1 MDEKKIASLMKS
13 LGCTREEAIAV
24 IEEDEAIDKMTMKE
38 INADL
43 TPEQRKVMKE
53 ATSTGTKKRTAV
65 KRERKPDDTKREII
79 ETVARNLDRCCFGED
94 LHTVANVTIANPER
108 EITFSVDGAE
118 YSITLTKH
126 RPPKQ

>member
-1 MDEKKIASLMKS
+1 MDEKRIASLMKS

-53 ATSTGTKKRTAV
+53 ATSTGTKKRTAAV
-65 KRERKPDDTKREII
+65 KRERKPDEEKSEII
-79 ETVARNLDRCCFGED
+79 GK
-94 LHTVANVTIANPER
+94 IAVFLKEIDGYDVEVIKGER
-108 EITFSVDGAE
+108 EISLIVGAND

-126 RPPKQ
+126 RPPKK

>member
-1 MDEKKIASLMKS
+1 MDEKRIASLMKS

-24 IEEDEAIDKMTMKE
+24 IQEDEEIDKMTMKE

-53 ATSTGTKKRTAV
+53 ATSTGTKKRTAAV
-65 KRERKPDDTKREII
+65 KRERKPDEEKAEII
-79 ETVARNLDRCCFGED
+79 GK
-94 LHTVANVTIANPER
+94 IADFLKEIDGYDVEVIKGER
-108 EITFSVDGAE
+108 EISLIVGAND

-126 RPPKQ
+126 RPPKK

>member
-24 IEEDEAIDKMTMKE
+24 IQEDEEIDKMTMKE

-43 TPEQRKVMKE
+43 TPEQRKAMKD
-53 ATSTGTKKRTAV
+53 ATKTGTKKRTAV
-65 KRERKPDDTKREII
+65 KRERKPDEEKADII
-79 ETVARNLDRCCFGED
+79 SQIAEFLK
-94 LHTVANVTIANPER
+94 TIDGYDVDIIKGER
-108 EITFSVDGAE
+108 EISLIVGAND

-126 RPPKQ
+126 RPPKK

>member
-1 MDEKKIASLMKS
+1 MDEKRIASLMKS

-53 ATSTGTKKRTAV
+53 ATSTGTKKRTAAV
-65 KRERKPDDTKREII
+65 KRERKPDEEKAEII
-79 ETVARNLDRCCFGED
+79 GK
-94 LHTVANVTIANPER
+94 IADFLKEIDGYDVEVIKGER
-108 EITFSVDGAE
+108 EISLIVGAND

-126 RPPKQ
+126 RPPKK